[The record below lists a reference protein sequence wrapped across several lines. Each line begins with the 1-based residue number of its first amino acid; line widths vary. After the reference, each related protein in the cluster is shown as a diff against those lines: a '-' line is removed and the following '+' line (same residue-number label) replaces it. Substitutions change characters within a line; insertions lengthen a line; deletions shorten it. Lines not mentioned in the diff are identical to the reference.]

1 MREDDKP
8 WKTNLAQKSK
18 ERRENVLLEV
28 EDSIK
33 KAASFEDA
41 LRVAVEI
48 MKRRF
53 SRYSGITAYVADGED
68 LAVHTTLDRPAGPER
83 VWSGGGPLAEVAH
96 GHATQVV
103 SDVSTQP
110 AWAGVGLAK
119 GSVMVSPIRTEAGLW
134 AILEVWSDFRD
145 AFTAQ
150 DVKLLDKVAG
160 ALARKTP
167 AA

>member
-48 MKRRF
+48 MKR
-53 SRYSGITAYVADGED
+53 D
-68 LAVHTTLDRPAGPER
+68 
-83 VWSGGGPLAEVAH
+83 
-96 GHATQVV
+96 
-103 SDVSTQP
+103 
-110 AWAGVGLAK
+110 K
-119 GSVMVSPIRTEAGLW
+119 G
-134 AILEVWSDFRD
+134 
-145 AFTAQ
+145 
-150 DVKLLDKVAG
+150 
-160 ALARKTP
+160 
-167 AA
+167 